1 MSRGEPTQVFTMA
14 SLLPDAA
21 TVESVV
27 ADGVEDDADV
37 VEEDAAVDEV
47 PKFSVVDEVSLDVA
61 VEEHDASTAANTRP
75 VKGCRREVFFMGSFD
90 RRTICSS

>member
-14 SLLPDAA
+14 SLMPDAA
-21 TVESVV
+21 TVESGV
-27 ADGVEDDADV
+27 ADGVED
-37 VEEDAAVDEV
+37 DAAVDEV

-61 VEEHDASTAANTRP
+61 VEEHDASSAVNTRA
-75 VKGCRREVFFMGSFD
+75 VKGRRREVFFMGSFG